1 MKQNFKRKKQRDRT
15 TTSSTV
21 ERKGRVIKKP
31 PADAGNVGD
40 EGLIPGPEDP
50 LEKET
55 ATHSGILA

>member
-1 MKQNFKRKKQRDRT
+1 MK
-15 TTSSTV
+15 
-21 ERKGRVIKKP
+21 RKGRVTKNP

-50 LEKET
+50 LEKEI